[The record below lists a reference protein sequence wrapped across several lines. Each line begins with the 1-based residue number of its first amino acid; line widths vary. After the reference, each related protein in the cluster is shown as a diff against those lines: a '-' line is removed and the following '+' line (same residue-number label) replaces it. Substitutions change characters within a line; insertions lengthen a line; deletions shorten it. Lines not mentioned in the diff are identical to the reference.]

1 MIYIPGPVSSIARH
15 PHKLSFHA
23 RPGIQGFCG
32 LAFHAFM
39 FHDLFLTQYAHHIV
53 IPCKTWYPG
62 LLWFGVSCHHVSWFI
77 PPTIHYTHIQG
88 LSTHRMCLSFSDY
101 YQLLSHAN
109 PLLDLPRD
117 FGLGFNLRFGNTE
130 CGVFLAHG
138 TIFASSW
145 LDQWTGGLSLYDP
158 WASGIEVQHWQKP
171 WDVQLWPWATVHSCL
186 LVWDMAE
193 GWMFTCTPVHGWRL
207 ECQWA
212 KD

>member
-1 MIYIPGPVSSIARH
+1 MIYIPGPVSSIVHH
-15 PHKLSFHA
+15 PHKLPFHA

-145 LDQWTGGLSLYDP
+145 LDQWTGGLSLWP
-158 WASGIEVQHWQKP
+158 LGL
-171 WDVQLWPWATVHSCL
+171 WDRGSALAKAMRRAIVAVGNRTL
-186 LVWDMAE
+186 LFV
-193 GWMFTCTPVHGWRL
+193 GLRYGWRMDVHMYSSPRL
-207 ECQWA
+207 KAWMPMS
-212 KD
+212 